1 MFNAFDERN
10 LPPNGIY
17 AIVDVISTS
26 KERQLQG
33 QEVIYCIHTL
43 SETARRDHVL
53 PRVQHDC
60 GALG

>member
-43 SETARRDHVL
+43 SETAR
-53 PRVQHDC
+53 
-60 GALG
+60 